1 MTREELQQKL
11 HGLSEEKERAIREH
25 DAKLAEI
32 QEKHLD
38 TLHDLEAWK
47 YSVLAEIKEDR
58 RTADSAMRKES
69 AEEKTRYKLEC
80 MRIENERVQLF
91 ADYKAQQPGDDRE
104 ETEKQ

>member
-1 MTREELQQKL
+1 MQQKL

-25 DAKLAEI
+25 DARLMEI
-32 QEKHLD
+32 QEKQQ
-38 TLHDLEAWK
+38 TALHELNEKKFRMLQEIADGRRQAEA
-47 YSVLAEIKEDR
+47 
-58 RTADSAMRKES
+58 AMRKES

-91 ADYKAQQPGDDRE
+91 ADYKAQQPEDDRE